1 MPGARFVG
9 QRVARNEDLRFLTGN
24 GKFVD
29 DLVIPNVLHAAYAR
43 SDVARGRIVS
53 IDIEEAKAMPGV
65 VAVYLAA
72 DLNHLVQEYTVDGEM
87 LMAPRPYRV
96 LAEGDVKC
104 VGEPLAMVVAESRY
118 LAEDAVEA
126 IVVEIDPE
134 KPVVSIDEAVL
145 EDAKLVHPD
154 MTENNLYN
162 VMPAAPNE
170 ALDDAFAT
178 APHVF
183 TETFKQHRYLTVPME
198 TKGIVS
204 SWEPFSEQLTVW
216 VATQGP
222 HTVRSFFSRALGLDT
237 SQVRVNMPDV
247 GGSFGLK
254 MNQNE
259 EELSTALVSRIL
271 GRPIKWIQ
279 DRRENLMAD
288 EHPRGDWATIT
299 MATDDDG
306 KILACK
312 VEFTES
318 AGAYPSPFSS
328 ASILSCMVFPGPYRM
343 PNFGYSARSVYTN
356 TMGRGSYRGPWMIE
370 TVVREQMLDVVA
382 GKLGIDPVEFRR
394 RNLVLNDE
402 VPHDLLT
409 GMVIDQLTVD
419 LNLDQALKMVDYEA
433 FRREQEEA
441 RAEGRLLGLGVSLVT
456 EPTAMAFAWM
466 STDAAHVRINGGGK
480 VDVVTTAAS
489 HGQSYETTMAQI
501 VADELGVEPS
511 DVRIIQPDTD
521 NSPVGPGTGGSRSLI
536 PMTAA
541 AMACDELK
549 ERMRAIVAHA
559 LEASPDDLEFVDG
572 RVQVAGSP
580 EKGMTLKEV
589 AAKAYAD
596 PHSLPEGVPL
606 GLEAEARFT
615 TPGGATWANA
625 CHICTCEVDPVT
637 GEVTLLRYIVSE
649 DCGTMVNPNVVE
661 GQIAG
666 GVVQGI
672 GGVLYEHMKYDED
685 GNPLASTFV
694 DYLLPTAAEV
704 VDIEYGHVETP
715 APTNPHGIKGLGEG
729 GAIASP
735 PAVINAVADALRPL
749 GVEVRDQP
757 LGPADIV
764 DLIVAA
770 GGAGRRHPCRRSD
783 AGLARSVGSGRTLR
797 SRK

>member
-1 MPGARFVG
+1 MEIPISSAGPGEGRDATNGDRGVVMAGARFVG

-29 DLVIPNVLHAAYAR
+29 DLVVPGALHAAFAR
-43 SDVARGRIVS
+43 SDVARGAIVS
-53 IDIEEAKAMPGV
+53 IDIDEAKSMPGV
-65 VAVYLAA
+65 VAIYLAS
-72 DLNHLVQEYTVDGEM
+72 DLNDLVVDHTVDGEHG
-87 LMAPRPYRV
+87 LGAPRPYRV
-96 LAEGDVKC
+96 LADTDVKA
-104 VGEPLAMVVAESRY
+104 VGEPLAMVVADSRY

-134 KPVVSIDEAVL
+134 VPVISMETA
-145 EDAKLVHPD
+145 AFPGTTLVHPD
-154 MTENNLYN
+154 STESNLFN
-162 VMPAAPNE
+162 VMPEAPNE
-170 ALDDAFAT
+170 ALDEVLAT

-183 TETFKQHRYLTVPME
+183 TETFNQHRYLTVPME
-198 TKGIVS
+198 TKGIVA
-204 SWEPFSEQLTVW
+204 SWEPYSQQLTIW
-216 VATQGP
+216 VSTQGP
-222 HTVRSFFSRALGLDT
+222 HTVRSFFGRAMGLDA

-259 EELSTALVSRIL
+259 EELATALASRLL
-271 GRPIKWIQ
+271 GRPVKWIQ

-288 EHPRGDWATIT
+288 EHPREDWATVT
-299 MATDDDG
+299 MAVDDDG
-306 KILACK
+306 KILGCRVA
-312 VEFTES
+312 FTEG

-343 PNFGYSARSVYTN
+343 PAYGFSAQSVHTN

-382 GKLGIDPVEFRR
+382 AKLGIDPVELRR
-394 RNLVLNDE
+394 RNLVHNDE
-402 VPHDLLT
+402 APHALPS

-419 LNLDQALKMVDYEA
+419 LNLDQALEMVDYEA
-433 FRREQEEA
+433 FRREQAEA
-441 RAEGRLLGLGVSLVT
+441 RAEGRLIGIGVSLVT

-466 STDAAHVRINGGGK
+466 STDAAHVRINGNGK
-480 VDVVTTAAS
+480 VDVVSTAAS
-489 HGQSYETTMAQI
+489 HGQGYETTMAQV
-501 VADELGVEPS
+501 VADELGVEVS

-541 AMACDELK
+541 KMACDELR
-549 ERMRAIVAHA
+549 ERIQKIVANV
-559 LEASPDDLEFVDG
+559 LEAAPDDLEFVGG

-580 EKGMTLKEV
+580 DKGMSLADV
-589 AAKAYAD
+589 AQKAYAE
-596 PHSLPEGVPL
+596 PHSLPPGVPL

-615 TPGGATWANA
+615 PPSMATWANA
-625 CHICTCEVDPVT
+625 CHICTVEVDEIT
-637 GEVTLLRYIVSE
+637 GEVKLLRYIVSE
-649 DCGTMVNPNVVE
+649 DCGVMVNPNVVE

-672 GGVLYEHMKYDED
+672 GGVLYEHLKYDEA

-704 VDIEYGHVETP
+704 VDLEYGHVETP
-715 APTNPHGIKGLGEG
+715 ATSNPHGIKGLGEG

-735 PAVINAVADALRPL
+735 PAIINAVADALAPL

-770 GGAGRRHPCRRSD
+770 G
-783 AGLARSVGSGRTLR
+783 
-797 SRK
+797 